1 MRVGYVAFL
10 DVLGFSALIVGDQ
23 GTRVQNYLDC
33 LKQIFDSEPESP
45 VDYVVFSDS
54 IILTTQDESL
64 AALQHL
70 LARCSTLLCVML
82 ANEIALRGAIAR
94 GPYITETTARGTF
107 VAGKAIVEAYHFEG
121 AQDWIGIMLAPSV
134 VQAVPDLE
142 ARCQYQ
148 DPHAREI
155 WVALTARMPW
165 AAFVQ
170 PCSQIPFRAEGD
182 AATAYDGFAVVP
194 SNGNIEPV
202 ALRDSLSVT
211 LQRLAWL
218 KTLAPNPQAQAKYNR
233 TMSWLHQIQG
243 QWRTAAFRREQNMA
257 W

>member
-10 DVLGFSALIVGDQ
+10 DVLGFSALIADDQ
-23 GTRVQNYLDC
+23 GTRIQNYLDR
-33 LKQIFDSEPESP
+33 LKQIFDDEPASP

-64 AALQHL
+64 AALQAL

-82 ANEIALRGAIAR
+82 ASEIALRGAIAR

-107 VAGKAIVEAYHFEG
+107 VAGKAIVEAFHFEG

-134 VQAVPDLE
+134 IQAVPDLG
-142 ARCQYQ
+142 ARCRYQ

-155 WVALTARMPW
+155 WVALTERLPW

-170 PCSQIPFRAEGD
+170 PCSQIPFRAGGE
-182 AATAYDGFAVVP
+182 AATAYDGFAIVP
-194 SNGNIEPV
+194 SNGNTEPV
-202 ALRDSLSVT
+202 ALRDSLSTT

-218 KTLAPNPQAQAKYNR
+218 KTLAPNPQAQAKYSH
-233 TMSWLHQIQG
+233 TVSWLSQIQG
-243 QWRTAAFRREQNMA
+243 QWHAAAFRREQNMH